1 MALTLN
7 RSIDFFAKSDGR
19 DKFAKTFQNWFK
31 VLAWYYQ
38 QRAAEDVH
46 FKVLG
51 GRYASTAKKLSE
63 FRSLLKFFK
72 WFNNVRD
79 LRILINR
86 GSFSG
91 EEIVE
96 GIVNVG
102 DLGYRIGDNIEWLAK
117 LGWLSADPNEAER
130 ISKLFQFWAY
140 LFSVVADVMALS
152 KLNSKKFDDNASYE
166 AKKNAIIV
174 DLIKDTADFM
184 RVAPNVGFVPLP
196 KHDGIQ
202 AALGT
207 IAGAIGAYQVWLK
220 CK

>member
-1 MALTLN
+1 MALTLG

-31 VLAWYYQ
+31 VMAWYYQ
-38 QRAAEDVH
+38 QRGIEDKH
-46 FKVLG
+46 FKLLA
-51 GRYASTAKKLSE
+51 GRYSATAKKLRE

-79 LRILINR
+79 LRSIVTK
-86 GSFSG
+86 GSFG
-91 EEIVE
+91 PDEIVE
-96 GIVNVG
+96 AIVNVG
-102 DLGYRIGDNIEWLAK
+102 DLGYRVGDNIEWLAK
-117 LGWLSADPNEAER
+117 LGWINVDPNEAER

-140 LFSVVADVMALS
+140 LFSVVADVMALQ
-152 KLNSKKFDDNASYE
+152 KLNRKKFDDEASYE
-166 AKKNAIIV
+166 AKKNAILV
-174 DLIKDTADFM
+174 DLIKDTADFL
-184 RVAPNVGFVPLP
+184 RVAPNVGFLPLP
-196 KHDGIQ
+196 KHDGLQ